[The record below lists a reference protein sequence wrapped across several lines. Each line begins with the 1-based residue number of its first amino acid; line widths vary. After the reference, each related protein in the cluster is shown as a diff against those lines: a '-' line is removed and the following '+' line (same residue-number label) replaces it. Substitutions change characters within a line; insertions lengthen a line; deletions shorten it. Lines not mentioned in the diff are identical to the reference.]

1 MSDTSRTAPDFA
13 TQIRGYDRV
22 QVDTYIAKLAERM
35 VEARTR
41 VEQAEDKAGA
51 AEREARQ
58 LRERLEEAE
67 AGARSGAGGDTAPPA
82 TSGVAPSFSELGD
95 EVARVLQTAAQS
107 AEDVR
112 RKAREEADAMLAD
125 AQGRAAEIV
134 REAEE
139 RGASKAEEAE
149 RERALADEYATTTRQ
164 EAENTANDT
173 RQSADNDAAEVRR
186 RAEARAAE
194 LDEEAR
200 RARAEAEEFSVR
212 TREQAEAEGRE
223 TRRRADE
230 DATAN
235 VAEAESRATQLISEA
250 ERESEV
256 RRQRGQA
263 DAERVV
269 ADAERVHRETMAE
282 IDERRRVAK
291 DELDELVRRKDNVVA
306 ELVRLRGVL
315 DEATTHLE
323 RAIADEPGDDLD
335 DLDDEPSHSAPEEP
349 APGEVVTTLEPPPER
364 VAAQDRAVDDD
375 ETQLFALEH
384 AHAESAA
391 DSPGNAQVMVES
403 TPPQAWDAPTETMEA
418 PPEPEEEPAH
428 AGGEFDEL
436 VDLVVRKLKR
446 ALQDEQNLILD
457 GIRQA
462 GEVSDPAGVVPD
474 AGDLS
479 NRLEGAAL
487 TVVADAFPPGGNE
500 SAGVS
505 DRVREAIRADLAQ
518 PLHAEVV
525 TVLEQAAKSGEGGVM
540 TSDRVSKVF
549 RMWRTERLEPA
560 IYHLVERAVATR

>member
-1 MSDTSRTAPDFA
+1 VKPSRPSSP
-13 TQIRGYDRV
+13 RV
-22 QVDTYIAKLAERM
+22 PTY
-35 VEARTR
+35 
-41 VEQAEDKAGA
+41 
-51 AEREARQ
+51 
-58 LRERLEEAE
+58 
-67 AGARSGAGGDTAPPA
+67 
-82 TSGVAPSFSELGD
+82 
-95 EVARVLQTAAQS
+95 
-107 AEDVR
+107 
-112 RKAREEADAMLAD
+112 
-125 AQGRAAEIV
+125 RAAHGALRV
-134 REAEE
+134 RN
-139 RGASKAEEAE
+139 RIYS
-149 RERALADEYATTTRQ
+149 RVFDQHWVRANLPYA
-164 EAENTANDT
+164 
-173 RQSADNDAAEVRR
+173 
-186 RAEARAAE
+186 
-194 LDEEAR
+194 
-200 RARAEAEEFSVR
+200 
-212 TREQAEAEGRE
+212 
-223 TRRRADE
+223 
-230 DATAN
+230 
-235 VAEAESRATQLISEA
+235 QL
-250 ERESEV
+250 

-269 ADAERVHRETMAE
+269 ADAERVHSETMAE

-291 DELDELVRRKDNVVA
+291 DELDELMRRKDNVVA

-315 DEATTHLE
+315 DEATAHLE
-323 RAIADEPGDDLD
+323 RAIADESGDDLA
-335 DLDDEPSHSAPEEP
+335 DEPSQSAPEEQ
-349 APGEVVTTLEPPPER
+349 APGEMVTTLEPPPER

-487 TVVADAFPPGGNE
+487 TVVADMFPPGGDE

-505 DRVREAIRADLAQ
+505 DRVREAIRVDLAQ

-525 TVLEQAAKSGEGGVM
+525 VVLEQAAQSGEGGVM